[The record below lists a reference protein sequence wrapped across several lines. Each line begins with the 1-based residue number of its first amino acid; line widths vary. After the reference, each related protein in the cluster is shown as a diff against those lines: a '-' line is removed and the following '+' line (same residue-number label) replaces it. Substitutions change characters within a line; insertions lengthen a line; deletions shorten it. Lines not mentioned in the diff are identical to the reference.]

1 MESREMVPMNLFAGQ
16 QWACRHREQT
26 WGWGKKERVGQM
38 ERVAWKHTL
47 MYIKQIASGNLLYD
61 SGKSNW
67 GSATTQTGGMVWE
80 VGGRLKREGKYVY
93 LWLIHVD
100 IYGRNKHNII
110 IILQLKINK
119 KKNF

>member
-47 MYIKQIASGNLLYD
+47 MYIK
-61 SGKSNW
+61 
-67 GSATTQTGGMVWE
+67 
-80 VGGRLKREGKYVY
+80 
-93 LWLIHVD
+93 
-100 IYGRNKHNII
+100 
-110 IILQLKINK
+110 
-119 KKNF
+119 